1 MTRVTI
7 LPVPNPGGKP
17 SYFAV
22 AGNKQSFGNS
32 AGEALDALTEQLEEE
47 QASTLVIVRH
57 WQPDAF
63 FSMVEQQQLEELMMR
78 WREARDQ
85 NQSLPATDQSALEQ
99 LIEAELRA
107 SSVRT
112 ETLLRELTQRIL
124 VIHL

>member
-7 LPVPNPGGKP
+7 LPVPTTSGKP

-47 QASTLVIVRH
+47 QGGTLVIVRH

-63 FSMVEQQQLEELMMR
+63 FGMVEQQQLEALMVR
-78 WREARDQ
+78 WREARAQ
-85 NQSLPATDQSALEQ
+85 NQALPAAGQSDLEQ

-107 SSVRT
+107 SAVRT
-112 ETLLRELTQRIL
+112 ETLLSELTR
-124 VIHL
+124 